1 MTPIR
6 TLLFSIAALTTLLA
20 MLIFATGAHA
30 GSYEVR
36 ACDSSG
42 INRSFVAVGSSMVA
56 ANGSCEAAPL
66 LGMQVRNGLG
76 SGTADPFTWGAL
88 EAVAPV
94 GSVITGLRARAT
106 AYDQKAGAN
115 LDGVDPAT
123 LRAEAA
129 SALAESDDDG
139 LDAFGGPS
147 FPYVPPDPCTPPKIV
162 RKNGVDLLHDPLYN
176 KGTAFTAHERER
188 LKLRGLLPPRVL
200 SMGSQ
205 ARRFMLEYK
214 EGRDYVDPNEIEDSG
229 ISHESVRKWKALSEL
244 KDR

>member
-1 MTPIR
+1 M
-6 TLLFSIAALTTLLA
+6 LLLRFARKGNSLASLACGSAGGLSTVSPARLGSVKARQSAAGYVAAPALTSSNDHRRRD
-20 MLIFATGAHA
+20 FA
-30 GSYEVR
+30 
-36 ACDSSG
+36 
-42 INRSFVAVGSSMVA
+42 A
-56 ANGSCEAAPL
+56 A
-66 LGMQVRNGLG
+66 
-76 SGTADPFTWGAL
+76 
-88 EAVAPV
+88 
-94 GSVITGLRARAT
+94 
-106 AYDQKAGAN
+106 AGAN

>member
-1 MTPIR
+1 MIFFLVVVVGGGSDLSIVIGR
-6 TLLFSIAALTTLLA
+6 KKRNMLLLRFARKGNSLA
-20 MLIFATGAHA
+20 SLACGSA
-30 GSYEVR
+30 GGLSTVSPAR
-36 ACDSSG
+36 
-42 INRSFVAVGSSMVA
+42 
-56 ANGSCEAAPL
+56 
-66 LGMQVRNGLG
+66 LG
-76 SGTADPFTWGAL
+76 SGKARQSAAGYVAAPAL
-88 EAVAPV
+88 TSSNDHRRRDFAA
-94 GSVITGLRARAT
+94 A
-106 AYDQKAGAN
+106 AGAN

>member
-1 MTPIR
+1 MI
-6 TLLFSIAALTTLLA
+6 LLRFARQGNSVAPLGGRFSETVSSVLLDG
-20 MLIFATGAHA
+20 FKTQTW
-30 GSYEVR
+30 
-36 ACDSSG
+36 
-42 INRSFVAVGSSMVA
+42 AVGPA
-56 ANGSCEAAPL
+56 AAAK
-66 LGMQVRNGLG
+66 MMSRDF
-76 SGTADPFTWGAL
+76 A
-88 EAVAPV
+88 
-94 GSVITGLRARAT
+94 
-106 AYDQKAGAN
+106 AGAN
-115 LDGVDPAT
+115 VKGVDPAT

-129 SALAESDDDG
+129 SALADSDGEDG
-139 LDAFGGPS
+139 ASRDSFRGPS
-147 FPYVPPDPCTPPKIV
+147 FVYVPPDPCTPPKIV

-176 KGTAFTAHERER
+176 KGTAFTTHERER